1 MLPRLG
7 ARRRHVFTLLMGI
20 AAALVVTAACSGN
33 LLSRKY
39 EYEEDIYL
47 ALDGSA
53 TVYVNAS
60 VAALVALRG
69 LPLDVDPRA
78 RLDRAAVRAL
88 FESPSTHVASA
99 TASRRDNRRYVH
111 LRIDVPDVAHLG
123 QVPPF
128 AWSQYGLVRSDTV
141 VKYKQVLRAA
151 ASREVGG
158 VGWSGRE
165 LVAIRLH
172 LPSRVVWHNSP
183 TRTVER
189 GNIIVWEQALSDRL
203 RGQPLDIE
211 AHIETQSIL
220 ARTLTLF
227 ALMVVLAAATF
238 ALLIWLVR
246 RRGRAMRSA
255 REQEAS

>member
-1 MLPRLG
+1 MRLKLG
-7 ARRRHVFTLLMGI
+7 ARRRRVFVFLVGVT
-20 AAALVVTAACSGN
+20 ALVVTPACSGN

-78 RLDRAAVRAL
+78 RLDRTAVRVL
-88 FESPSTHVASA
+88 FESPSTHVANVS
-99 TASRRDNRRYVH
+99 ASRRDNRRYVH
-111 LRIDVPDVAHLG
+111 VRIDVPDVARLG
-123 QVPPF
+123 QAAPF
-128 AWSQYGLVRSDTV
+128 AWSQYGVDRTETV
-141 VKYKQVLRAA
+141 VKYRQVLSAA
-151 ASREVGG
+151 ASRDVGN

-165 LVAIRLH
+165 LMAIRLH
-172 LPSRVVWHNSP
+172 LPSRVVFHNSP

-189 GNIIVWEQALSDRL
+189 GNIIVWEQTLNDRL
-203 RGQPLDIE
+203 RGQPLEVE

-220 ARTLTLF
+220 ARTLILF
-227 ALMVVLAAATF
+227 GLMVVLAAATF

-246 RRGRAMRSA
+246 RRGRAMQGA
-255 REQEAS
+255 QEQQAS